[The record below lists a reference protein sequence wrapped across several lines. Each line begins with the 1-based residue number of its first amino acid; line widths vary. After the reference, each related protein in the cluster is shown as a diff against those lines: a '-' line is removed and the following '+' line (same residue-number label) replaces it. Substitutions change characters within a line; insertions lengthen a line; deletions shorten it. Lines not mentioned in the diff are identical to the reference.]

1 MIKIFKHILCGLLIV
16 GFSVTSAQEQDLIRL
31 GVKNKIP
38 DSKVE
43 EQISNNDYN
52 FVDAFEYE
60 LAKLLIDY
68 AQSSKTFKL
77 EIVQVEQNEKLDNIK
92 SGKAI
97 DALLFT
103 FSQTSDR
110 IKSGINF
117 SVPYFQNKA
126 IGIIV
131 NNEKFDINNIKNS
144 TLRIGYVSNTTTEK
158 ELLNLYEK
166 YKENTLL
173 TPFKNHDA
181 LIQGLREK
189 TIDAAA
195 GDVSR
200 LIFDVNEGEF
210 YFGGNLPTKRSKIR
224 DNYCFGITPEKP
236 YLTEFFNKFIK
247 ENQEEISLLE
257 RKWLSTALEDA
268 YQSHYNKKEDQLKD
282 YIKVISVGGL
292 LLLLLIIL
300 VFIRTLNKKNKE
312 ILLFKEGKADA
323 ELGRIASL
331 YDAKGKASIE
341 SAQIAQIGCDFFKTA
356 KKITYVGSGGFL
368 SDKDLGNE
376 WYKAMHDFLHR
387 PDTTFERVV
396 DLPQMEI
403 NAQSEIKFSQIY
415 NFNPKKLEPNYISRY
430 IKWLFIQYSNLK
442 TYEKLEIKDSR
453 GAALWGHGIVIMIKD
468 EIEVLIF
475 TTNRN
480 TKIGSSIRDE
490 RLAKEIS
497 KIIFDVKLIGQTIDT
512 SYLAKE
518 FFNDDPRL
526 TKIRKMIDDL
536 NGKDL
541 TNEILKEI
549 DITCKKI
556 EESNQLSL

>member
-1 MIKIFKHILCGLLIV
+1 MKILQHICFIAFTV
-16 GFSVTSAQEQDLIRL
+16 SCCFINAQEKEVIRL

-38 DSKVE
+38 TSE
-43 EQISNNDYN
+43 IEQKISNNNYN

-60 LAKLLIDY
+60 LAKLLINY
-68 AQSSKTFKL
+68 AHKRDMYNL
-77 EIVQVEQNEKLDNIK
+77 EVVQVGQSEKLDNIR
-92 SGKAI
+92 SGDNI
-97 DALLFT
+97 DALLYT
-103 FSQTSDR
+103 FSQTSER
-110 IKSGINF
+110 VKNGIKF
-117 SVPYFQNKA
+117 SIPYFQNKA

-131 NNEKFDINNIKNS
+131 NNEKFDINDIKNS

-166 YKENTLL
+166 YKENTILSA
-173 TPFKNHDA
+173 FDNHDTLILA
-181 LIQGLREK
+181 LK
-189 TIDAAA
+189 NKSIDAAA

-200 LIFDVNEGEF
+200 LIYDVNEGDF

-224 DNYCFGITPEKP
+224 DNYCFGISPKKP
-236 YLTEFFNKFIK
+236 HLTVFFNEFIK

-268 YQSHYNKKEDQLKD
+268 YQTHYNKKEDKLKD
-282 YIKVISVGGL
+282 FIKVLSIGGL
-292 LLLLLIIL
+292 LLLLTLILIFL
-300 VFIRTLNKKNKE
+300 RVLGKKNKE
-312 ILLFKEGKADA
+312 ILLHKENRADA

-368 SDKDLGNE
+368 SDKNLGEE
-376 WYKAMHDFLHR
+376 WYNAMHDFLQR
-387 PDTTFERVV
+387 PDTSFERVV
-396 DLPQMEI
+396 DLPQMEV
-403 NAQSEIKFSQIY
+403 NSQSEIMFSQIY
-415 NFNPKKLEPNYISRY
+415 NFIPKKLEPNYISRY
-430 IKWLFIQYSNLK
+430 IKWLCIQYSNLK
-442 TYEKLEIKDSR
+442 TYDTLEIIDSR

-497 KIIFDVKLIGQTIDT
+497 KIIFDVKLIGQTINT
-512 SYLAKE
+512 TYLADE
-518 FFNDDPRL
+518 FFNEDPRL
-526 TKIRKMIDDL
+526 TKIKKMIDDL

-541 TNEILKEI
+541 TKEILREI
-549 DITCKKI
+549 DITCKRI
-556 EESNQLSL
+556 EESNQRSL

>member
-1 MIKIFKHILCGLLIV
+1 MIKVFKYSLLII
-16 GFSVTSAQEQDLIRL
+16 GFGIISAQDLDTIRL
-31 GVKNKIP
+31 GVKSKIP
-38 DSKVE
+38 ELKVE
-43 EQISNNDYN
+43 EQIANNNYN
-52 FVDAFEYE
+52 FIDAFEYE

-68 AQSSKTFKL
+68 SQKSKTYKL
-77 EIVQVEQNEKLDNIK
+77 EIVQVEQSEKLDNIK

-97 DALLFT
+97 DALFYT
-103 FSQTSDR
+103 FSQTSER
-110 IKSGINF
+110 IKNGINF

-158 ELLNLYEK
+158 ELLSLYEK

-173 TPFKNHDA
+173 VPFKNHEA
-181 LIQGLREK
+181 LIQGLRNK

-224 DNYCFGITPEKP
+224 DNYCFAITPEKP
-236 YLTEFFNKFIK
+236 YLIEFFNKFIK
-247 ENQEEISLLE
+247 ENQEEINLLE

-268 YQSHYNKKEDQLKD
+268 YQSHYNKKENQLKD
-282 YIKVISVGGL
+282 YIKVISIGS
-292 LLLLLIIL
+292 LLLLLIIIL
-300 VFIRTLNKKNKE
+300 IFVRTLNKKNKE

-376 WYKAMHDFLHR
+376 WYKAMHDFLQR
-387 PDTTFERVV
+387 PDTSFERVV

-403 NAQSEIKFSQIY
+403 NAQSEVKFSQIY

-430 IKWLFIQYSNLK
+430 VKWLFIQYSNLK
-442 TYEKLEIKDSR
+442 TYDKLEIKDSR

-526 TKIRKMIDDL
+526 TKIRKMIDNL